1 MNTVPEALR
10 AELATL
16 LAKPESQI
24 NFTDVPETVATDW
37 AGAERGKF
45 YRPVKK
51 QLTVRIDA
59 DVLEWLKADGSGY
72 QSRLNQIL
80 REAMR
85 QS

>member
-1 MNTVPEALR
+1 MSKVPEALR
-10 AELATL
+10 AELAAI
-16 LAKPESQI
+16 LAKPESEI
-24 NFTDVPETVATDW
+24 NFADIPETVAADW
-37 AGAERGKF
+37 ADAKRGKF

-72 QSRLNQIL
+72 QSRLNRIL

-85 QS
+85 QG

>member
-1 MNTVPEALR
+1 MNKVPEALR
-10 AELATL
+10 AELAAM
-16 LAKPESQI
+16 LAKPESEI
-24 NFTDVPETVATDW
+24 NFADIPETVAADW
-37 AGAERGKF
+37 AGAQLGKF
-45 YRPVKK
+45 YRPLKK